1 MRKIIQ
7 IILPTLLF
15 IWMSTTLYLLTS
27 AVSPKQSDI
36 SAPHQEEIMYEKHKQ
51 QYPINSNYAPL
62 VVGAGQGTTG
72 THLFVH
78 STCLLGFT
86 SLHYRIGC
94 IGRHSIHIKN
104 NITSCPVPILFNS
117 GYKKLVGYHKR
128 LVKLSKIRYRRKRFI
143 LLKIVDDIISWGK
156 DLLGYSQKMNAAK
169 KKRDTILDLLED
181 IIVWGKENKV
191 LLALHDTPYPLLM
204 PEILRLTQKHYG
216 ESARPVILL
225 SERDPGEWTDR
236 RIQTHGFSSF
246 CKDAVVMKK
255 IDPVTLKGGAFDWI
269 SCLNAA
275 ISQQK
280 LEKEV
285 MYSFKDANRQH
296 IVDTMRDYQ
305 AAVRRHAAFT
315 YNMFKRE
322 NKTSPGE
329 LATMIAK
336 SLYNQSLM
344 TNVYDFEGAKHFSS
358 SQEILELEFNK
369 YTMNN
374 DEDVLSKYMVTSSL
388 VPVSFAKK
396 VVLPDSFVGEVVCPN

>member
-128 LVKLSKIRYRRKRFI
+128 LVKLST
-143 LLKIVDDIISWGK
+143 ISP
-156 DLLGYSQKMNAAK
+156 
-169 KKRDTILDLLED
+169 T
-181 IIVWGKENKV
+181 
-191 LLALHDTPYPLLM
+191 
-204 PEILRLTQKHYG
+204 
-216 ESARPVILL
+216 
-225 SERDPGEWTDR
+225 
-236 RIQTHGFSSF
+236 
-246 CKDAVVMKK
+246 
-255 IDPVTLKGGAFDWI
+255 
-269 SCLNAA
+269 
-275 ISQQK
+275 
-280 LEKEV
+280 
-285 MYSFKDANRQH
+285 
-296 IVDTMRDYQ
+296 
-305 AAVRRHAAFT
+305 
-315 YNMFKRE
+315 
-322 NKTSPGE
+322 
-329 LATMIAK
+329 
-336 SLYNQSLM
+336 
-344 TNVYDFEGAKHFSS
+344 
-358 SQEILELEFNK
+358 
-369 YTMNN
+369 
-374 DEDVLSKYMVTSSL
+374 
-388 VPVSFAKK
+388 
-396 VVLPDSFVGEVVCPN
+396 